1 MSHGDLLESFE
12 KGGTRND
19 SGFLRD
25 FITKMSRRGTIR
37 RGIIK

>member
-19 SGFLRD
+19 SGFFKGFNYKD
-25 FITKMSRRGTIR
+25 E
-37 RGIIK
+37 